1 MTETVYIDPLTRL
14 KQERELKKAKKKVR
28 KEVALKVGDKMA
40 RKLVKHAA
48 NKVMKDASFEQRIL
62 KKSAARGG

>member
-1 MTETVYIDPLTRL
+1 MTDPVYIDPLVRL

-48 NKVMKDASFEQRIL
+48 NKVMSDASFEQRIM